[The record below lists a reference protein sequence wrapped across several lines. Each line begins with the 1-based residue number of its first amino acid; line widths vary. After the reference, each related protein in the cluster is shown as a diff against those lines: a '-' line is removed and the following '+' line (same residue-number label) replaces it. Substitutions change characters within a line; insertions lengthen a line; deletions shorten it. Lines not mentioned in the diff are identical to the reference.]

1 MKVRTNAIHKAIIQ
15 TSKTTGVNRVFY
27 RKKINGK
34 TRIVETHA
42 GNLSRYSVT
51 GYTSLREVAKN
62 LTDCT
67 FIGRDEKV
75 MFMDQN
81 VDEVLG
87 LSSKQVRINKIMK
100 AREEIKRKFKLTDR
114 ELDAIISEQA
124 A

>member
-1 MKVRTNAIHKAIIQ
+1 MQVRSDAIHKAIIQ
-15 TSKTTGVNRVFY
+15 TSKKTGVNRVFY

-51 GYTSLREVAKN
+51 GYTSLRLVANK

-67 FIGRDEKV
+67 PVGRDEEL
-75 MFMDQN
+75 MWMGEN
-81 VDEVLG
+81 VEYSLG
-87 LSSKQVRINKIMK
+87 VPKAQVRTNKIMAVRSK
-100 AREEIKRKFKLTDR
+100 IKREFNLTDR
-114 ELDAIISEQA
+114 QLDSIILGQA